1 MDLQLLLSRDRYND
15 HKYCRITMQTS
26 CVSFVIILLLGIAMF
41 DCNVDGVKCNP
52 KGKFLRSRVT
62 CKANGKLRRSREAL
76 LRELQPDWWVDAR
89 IRKALGK
96 LSALEDHRFSTWAYS
111 LQISVSAS
119 RGCYYICSKCG
130 DSGAHDRCVECGG
143 KGIAV
148 HGGLA
153 ALFDIGSGCRY
164 DANWESNELL
174 EEHAGIYAYDK
185 LSEEDNICQHHCE
198 LNSCACDS
206 HHADHFCKQYC
217 NGTRIVEADDDF
229 SGDQESDDS
238 SWDPGNVPGGDS
250 DGGEDELVDSVNDS
264 DGDQMDLESVGDIS
278 SDSDDDDSHNDDD
291 VDIPTRVKFYDDAC
305 DNCHRKAM
313 EQRNSSGQIDCDRS
327 VRLRVVWLTSG
338 AFQRR
343 ASTMKFSAARAAA
356 TEVNPGYY
364 KQKSVRMQLCQ
375 QCRNGLTIQPSTI
388 VEKDI
393 WPAMM
398 WTWLTDRSL
407 LRRFGSDLWKIV
419 PAEWRRWWIRAV
431 LDCIPQFHHVTVEN
445 PLPIFS
451 DVTDRK
457 GEFEE
462 GIAEMRAVEMRRVCN
477 EHLLPLVRCP
487 WGCSEYFHKCGTL
500 SIDLVIRK
508 IFGSAVTP
516 VYGGEKY
523 ARGGTAKMEGM
534 DHDYADVDHV
544 PCLLGNRAWRV
555 VPSIAFVDGIPRVL
569 SCRNHGDGSKGK
581 CLYPPRNP
589 NSILSSPMA
598 DQVAPAVVRPRT
610 VRQFK
615 PHAYSDTFQMSE
627 MQGQFAGVDTFHL
640 TTTRNFES
648 ESTLLRDNEV
658 LAMNGRKDILSLVT
672 EWTDPKSDV
681 LPCDVAEEMIRN
693 AEDSALPDDVLEECC
708 QSATYVTLNDAIK
721 LYKANKEC
729 KGRVVQIKVKGKMV
743 DSHYVPQWP
752 SVVIHVHPYNPWGC
766 EFPLLLDMQQPED
779 DWHLLWSLSAMMI
792 GVPSLW
798 EKTDAIVSNC
808 EGWYGWLLAYLTPSC
823 FPQSQGRGAY
833 GTE

>member
-1 MDLQLLLSRDRYND
+1 VLSSDM
-15 HKYCRITMQTS
+15 KEG
-26 CVSFVIILLLGIAMF
+26 L
-41 DCNVDGVKCNP
+41 
-52 KGKFLRSRVT
+52 
-62 CKANGKLRRSREAL
+62 
-76 LRELQPDWWVDAR
+76 
-89 IRKALGK
+89 
-96 LSALEDHRFSTWAYS
+96 
-111 LQISVSAS
+111 
-119 RGCYYICSKCG
+119 YY
-130 DSGAHDRCVECGG
+130 RCVECGG

-174 EEHAGIYAYDK
+174 EERAGIYAYEK
-185 LSEEDNICQHHCE
+185 LSKENNICQHHCE

-375 QCRNGLTIQPSTI
+375 QCRNGLTIQPSMI

-457 GEFEE
+457 ENSKKVLRRCALLRCGECVTS
-462 GIAEMRAVEMRRVCN
+462 ICC
-477 EHLLPLVRCP
+477 LLSDVPGVVR
-487 WGCSEYFHKCGTL
+487 
-500 SIDLVIRK
+500 SI
-508 IFGSAVTP
+508 FTSAVHCRSIWLSGKFLDRQLHLFTVERNMHVVGQLKWRGWIMIMP
-516 VYGGEKY
+516 MWITFRACWETELGG
-523 ARGGTAKMEGM
+523 
-534 DHDYADVDHV
+534 
-544 PCLLGNRAWRV
+544 
-555 VPSIAFVDGIPRVL
+555 
-569 SCRNHGDGSKGK
+569 
-581 CLYPPRNP
+581 
-589 NSILSSPMA
+589 
-598 DQVAPAVVRPRT
+598 
-610 VRQFK
+610 
-615 PHAYSDTFQMSE
+615 
-627 MQGQFAGVDTFHL
+627 
-640 TTTRNFES
+640 
-648 ESTLLRDNEV
+648 
-658 LAMNGRKDILSLVT
+658 
-672 EWTDPKSDV
+672 
-681 LPCDVAEEMIRN
+681 
-693 AEDSALPDDVLEECC
+693 
-708 QSATYVTLNDAIK
+708 
-721 LYKANKEC
+721 
-729 KGRVVQIKVKGKMV
+729 
-743 DSHYVPQWP
+743 
-752 SVVIHVHPYNPWGC
+752 
-766 EFPLLLDMQQPED
+766 
-779 DWHLLWSLSAMMI
+779 
-792 GVPSLW
+792 
-798 EKTDAIVSNC
+798 
-808 EGWYGWLLAYLTPSC
+808 
-823 FPQSQGRGAY
+823 
-833 GTE
+833 